1 MSSPVPDIPVIP
13 RTPELSVPL
22 SFGPAQPAVLF
33 PVRLET
39 RFFPQADGSVELR
52 VRVYPDAIHIDA
64 HEPALTAEEVA
75 WGQHFWEQTWR
86 AASDEQRA
94 KAAWQQLAD
103 RFDPPRAAWIARAL
117 EPQNPVPATP
127 IPAEQPLTEPPIFP
141 TPAIKT

>member
-1 MSSPVPDIPVIP
+1 MITANPPIPSVSI
-13 RTPELSVPL
+13 TPELSTPL
-22 SFGPAQPAVLF
+22 SVGPARPLVLF

-64 HEPALTAEEVA
+64 HEAALTAEEVA

-86 AASDEQRA
+86 AANDEQRA

-117 EPQNPVPATP
+117 QPQNPAARPA
-127 IPAEQPLTEPPIFP
+127 
-141 TPAIKT
+141 